1 MARTPS
7 LGPANKRL
15 YVNFREDEHGM
26 LMSMVKTSGL
36 SVTDVLRTLV
46 RRAFAGEERAF
57 IPVPAGGVNERP
69 DVLAKARRR

>member
-1 MARTPS
+1 
-7 LGPANKRL
+7 
-15 YVNFREDEHGM
+15 M
-26 LMSMVKTSGL
+26 LMSMVQTSGL
-36 SVTDVLRTLV
+36 SVTDVLRQLV